1 MGLIDFKKLGVSG
14 KVNLVVCLIVFIGFF
29 VLSAILLTNI
39 YQKSVENAYD
49 YAKKESDIGS
59 KLVEG
64 NIGATKNQIFT
75 IKETIRYAKYSKKM
89 DRKDLISFLESN
101 LKTSP
106 NVLGLYTA
114 WEANA
119 FDNNDSRY
127 INKRGHDSTGRFVP
141 YAVKTENG
149 INIEPLVDYDKDGAG
164 DYYQIPKKTGM
175 ISLIDPYTYKIGG
188 KDVYL
193 TSLVVPIMENNKF
206 VGLVG
211 ADFMIKPIQDMMA
224 KMKPMG
230 GYTALITGSGV
241 IIAHGLDEKFIFKDA
256 KTTKMVN
263 EETLEKIKNGKQVQ
277 EIVHSDLTN
286 SDVLRVFYPVHIDGT
301 NNYWSFISVIP
312 KAAILKDFYFYLNL
326 LIFVLIALTV
336 VIVVI
341 NISFI
346 NKILNPLKIVNKAL
360 IDISEGNLTAKINE
374 SELSNDEIGMIG
386 HTLNLTVNKLRD
398 LIGSVTKSV
407 EDISASSQEMS
418 ASADQTAQ
426 GAQQTANSTQQLA
439 QGTQNI
445 SSNVEHGATAI
456 SKMNDNIA
464 DISEHAKLVAKLGN
478 DSESNA
484 NEGNQYVK
492 KAVGKIDNIKTVV
505 GEISVTISELGKLS
519 SSIEQIVDLI
529 KNIAGQTNLLALN
542 AAIEA
547 ARAGEHGKGFA
558 VVADEVKKLA
568 TQSAQATDNITEMI
582 KEIQNKTG
590 VAVRTM
596 EKTTQEVDEGVTVVN
611 EAGRA
616 LESIIDQVKAANIK
630 IQDITKQIEGIS
642 VNSQEVVSMIENV
655 SAVTEE
661 TASSA
666 EEISSITEEQT
677 ASLEEISA
685 SSQTLA
691 KIAESLNK
699 QVSIF
704 KL

>member
-1 MGLIDFKKLGVSG
+1 MNLVNFKKMGVSG
-14 KVNLVVCLIVFIGFF
+14 KVSLVVCSIVFIGYLI
-29 VLSAILLTNI
+29 LSIILLTNI
-39 YQKSVENAYD
+39 YSKSIKNAEE
-49 YAKKESDIGS
+49 YAKKESIIGKKS
-59 KLVEG
+59 VES
-64 NIGATKNQIFT
+64 NFENTKTALLRIR
-75 IKETIRYAKYSKKM
+75 ETIMYAQETKVLSREHIVNLLKSYLQNSPLVVAYYTLWEPDTFDRQDAKYVNTKG
-89 DRKDLISFLESN
+89 
-101 LKTSP
+101 T
-106 NVLGLYTA
+106 
-114 WEANA
+114 
-119 FDNNDSRY
+119 
-127 INKRGHDSTGRFVP
+127 DSTGRFIP
-141 YAVKTENG
+141 YMSRGAGGFV
-149 INIEPLVDYDKDGAG
+149 IDPLVDYDKEGAG
-164 DYYQIPKKTGM
+164 DYYLLPKRTG
-175 ISLIDPYTYKIGG
+175 LITLVNPYIYPIDG
-188 KDVYL
+188 KDVFI
-193 TSLVVPIMENNKF
+193 TSLTVPLFDKNNNF
-206 VGLVG
+206 EAIVG
-211 ADFMIKPIQDMMA
+211 ADIRVDNLQEMIQKI
-224 KMKPMG
+224 KPMG
-230 GYTALITGSGV
+230 GYTALIAADGNFV
-241 IIAHGLDEKFIFKDA
+241 AHGLDKELITKSS
-256 KTTKMVN
+256 TTDN
-263 EETLEKIKNGKQVQ
+263 ISEETLDKIKQGQ
-277 EIVHSDLTN
+277 EVTEYSF
-286 SDVLRVFYPVHIDGT
+286 SPVAKKDVLRIYSPIHLEGS
-301 NNYWSFISVIP
+301 NSYWAFVSVIP
-312 KAAILKDFYFYLNL
+312 KNNILADFYTYLQ
-326 LIFVLIALTV
+326 LIIITLIALMTV
-336 VIVVI
+336 IILV
-341 NISFI
+341 NTGFI
-346 NKILNPLKIVNKAL
+346 NRILNPLKIVDKAL
-360 IDISEGNLTAKINE
+360 ISVSEGNLTAKINE
-374 SELSNDEIGMIG
+374 SDLSNDEIGNLG

-439 QGTQNI
+439 QGAQNI
-445 SSNVEHGATAI
+445 SFNVDMGATAVN
-456 SKMNDNIA
+456 KMNDVIKE
-464 DISEHAKLVAKLGN
+464 ISEQAKIVAKLGN
-478 DSESNA
+478 NSETNA
-484 NEGNQYVK
+484 NEGNHHVK

-630 IQDITKQIEGIS
+630 IQDITKQIEGVS

-685 SSQTLA
+685 SSQSLA